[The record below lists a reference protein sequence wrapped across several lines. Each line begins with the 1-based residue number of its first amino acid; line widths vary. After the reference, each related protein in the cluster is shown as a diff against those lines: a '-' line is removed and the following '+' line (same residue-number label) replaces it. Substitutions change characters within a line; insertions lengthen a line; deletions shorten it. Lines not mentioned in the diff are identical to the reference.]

1 MRRAGNN
8 LRMLLEAQQRLEKG
22 KVFTLVTNDYP
33 KYIEDNMEN
42 INIEPIYNVND
53 EYFNGRNEKTE
64 KKIIGYNISLKN
76 K

>member
-8 LRMLLEAQQRLEKG
+8 LRMLLEAQQRLEKV